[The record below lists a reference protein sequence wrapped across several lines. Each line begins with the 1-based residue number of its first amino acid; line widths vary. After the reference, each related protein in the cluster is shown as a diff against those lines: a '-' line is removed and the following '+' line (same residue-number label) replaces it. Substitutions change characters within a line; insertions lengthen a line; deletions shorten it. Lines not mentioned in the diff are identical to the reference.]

1 MYMILFVLDDP
12 HRLDDTLAA
21 WEQAGIT
28 GVTILESTGI
38 NRRRRVSLPMRYLFE
53 GSQAVEEGHVTLLAI
68 VPDMAIVQRCLQET
82 EALIGNLDLPNTGVL
97 AAWPLALVKG
107 VPPQTPA
114 EGE

>member
-12 HRLDDTLAA
+12 HRLDETLAA
-21 WEQAGIT
+21 WEKAGIT

-38 NRRRRVSLPMRYLFE
+38 NRRRRVSIPMRYLFE

-68 VPDMAIVQRCLQET
+68 VPEIEFVERCLQAT
-82 EALIGNLDLPNTGVL
+82 EALFGDLDLPNTGVL
-97 AAWPLALVKG
+97 AAWPLTIVKG
-107 VPPQTPA
+107 VPSQSPP